1 MPLWRFCNNN
11 NLISGWMLIILLVFH
26 VIQTF
31 VFSLKT
37 YLFVRGDR
45 TLLSDRALTQTNTH
59 SVLNTQLLW
68 PHLNGLHVSEWQ
80 RGGNLPADRWT
91 VRYARWGCD
100 LLIFKV
106 TTPFVFFLD
115 SSLKKKSFRKRR
127 GTFWLFGLKLFRDQ
141 SFSKV
146 HILNLKSLKLSW
158 QFTFKGTL
166 SFRKFTQNTN

>member
-45 TLLSDRALTQTNTH
+45 TLLSDRALTQTNTNTH

-80 RGGNLPADRWT
+80 RGGNLPANRWT
-91 VRYARWGCD
+91 VRYARWRCH

-115 SSLKKKSFRKRR
+115 SSLKKKFQKASRHILVIWSK
-127 GTFWLFGLKLFRDQ
+127 TFSRPVVFKSAYFKPQILKTLVT
-141 SFSKV
+141 V
-146 HILNLKSLKLSW
+146 HI
-158 QFTFKGTL
+158 
-166 SFRKFTQNTN
+166 